1 MREQSQDISTTEL
14 REAIID
20 AGVWEA
26 GHFVF
31 ANGGHSTVKL
41 KMDRLKNSPEAFQKA
56 LLMLS
61 QMDGESGG
69 SSGPRPD
76 VVLGVP
82 RGGQE
87 LAEGLVERGLL
98 RAPWARLERVP
109 GGERRDFRFQ
119 SSLDRERAL
128 DAQRVYIYEDVVTTF
143 SSIAGV
149 VRLLEPDRQDI
160 HARAIWRRGTVHDEY
175 RGAVRDRYLIEE
187 ELPVWTAEE
196 CPVCATS
203 F

>member
-1 MREQSQDISTTEL
+1 MIEAKSRISTAEL
-14 REAIID
+14 REAIVD
-20 AGVWEA
+20 AGVWQE

-56 LLMLS
+56 LLMLA
-61 QMDGESGG
+61 QMDGEDDEDAESK
-69 SSGPRPD
+69 PD

-98 RAPWARLERVP
+98 RVPWARLERVP
-109 GGERRDFRFQ
+109 GGERRDFRFR
-119 SSLDRERAL
+119 SVPDRERAL

-160 HARAIWRRGTVHDEY
+160 QARAIWRRGTVHDKY

-187 ELPVWTAEE
+187 ELPVWVAEK
-196 CPVCATS
+196 CPVCAGA
-203 F
+203 